1 MIDKNFLDNHKP
13 PLKKLQKKA
22 LNLMIKG
29 KNVFI
34 TGPGGVGKSAI
45 IKIFR
50 KIARPYKNVVVT
62 STTGT
67 SAIQLQGTTLHSYL
81 GIGFGRSSVES
92 MTEKIMGWGWLK
104 KRWRELECLIIDEI
118 SMLSPELFDKLETVA
133 QLVRGNDL
141 PFGGIQL
148 ILSGDFLQLPC
159 VGIDG
164 FCFQSKSWKK
174 CIKDIIYL
182 DEIIRQDDVQLQNFL
197 NNFRIGKITEKD
209 RELLDSRVGVELSN
223 PIGIKPTK
231 LFSKNCDVNRV
242 NELELDNLANS
253 GAEFYEYSSEYVL
266 YSRNKNVIEKF
277 KKNSNMID
285 CLQLCKGAQVML
297 IVNLDL
303 ESGLANGSRGVV
315 SGFTSDDLPIVKF
328 LNGKESII
336 ENYTWE
342 IKENDVKILNVTQ
355 LPLKV
360 AYAISIHKSQG
371 ASLDYAEIDL
381 ESVFEYGQ
389 AYVGLS
395 RIKTIEGLSIK
406 SIDYDRIVA
415 HPDAVEFYSQI

>member
-22 LNLMIKG
+22 LKLMVKG

-159 VGIDG
+159 VGIDE

-182 DEIIRQDDVQLQNFL
+182 DEIIRQDDVKLQTCL
-197 NNFRIGKITEKD
+197 NKCQNGKNYRKD

-231 LFSKNCDVNRV
+231 TISKNWR
-242 NELELDNLANS
+242 
-253 GAEFYEYSSEYVL
+253 
-266 YSRNKNVIEKF
+266 
-277 KKNSNMID
+277 
-285 CLQLCKGAQVML
+285 CK
-297 IVNLDL
+297 
-303 ESGLANGSRGVV
+303 
-315 SGFTSDDLPIVKF
+315 
-328 LNGKESII
+328 
-336 ENYTWE
+336 
-342 IKENDVKILNVTQ
+342 
-355 LPLKV
+355 
-360 AYAISIHKSQG
+360 
-371 ASLDYAEIDL
+371 
-381 ESVFEYGQ
+381 
-389 AYVGLS
+389 
-395 RIKTIEGLSIK
+395 
-406 SIDYDRIVA
+406 
-415 HPDAVEFYSQI
+415 

>member
-1 MIDKNFLDNHKP
+1 MIDKDFLDNYRPK
-13 PLKKLQKKA
+13 LKTKQKEALKL
-22 LNLMIKG
+22 MVKG

-50 KIARPYKNVVVT
+50 KIATPYKKVVVT

-67 SAIQLQGTTLHSYL
+67 SAIQLQGVTLHSYL
-81 GIGFGRSSVES
+81 GIGFGNTTVEQ
-92 MTEKIMGWGWLK
+92 MTEKILGWGWLK

-118 SMLSPELFDKLETVA
+118 SMLSPELFDKLYTIA
-133 QLVRGNDL
+133 QLVRGNGK

-164 FCFQSKSWKK
+164 FCFQSKAWKK
-174 CIKDIIYL
+174 CIKDVVYL
-182 DEIIRQDDVQLQNFL
+182 NHIIRQEEKELQKCL
-197 NNFRIGKITEKD
+197 NNIRMGKITKEDKK
-209 RELLDSRVGVELSN
+209 LLDSRVGIDLTNSL
-223 PIGIKPTK
+223 GIKPTK
-231 LFSKNCDVNRV
+231 LFSKNYDVNRI

-253 GAEFYEYSSEYVL
+253 GVEFYEYSSEYIL
-266 YSRNKNVIEKF
+266 FSKNRNVIQKF
-277 KKNSNMID
+277 KKNSNLVD

-297 IVNLDL
+297 IVNLDV
-303 ESGLANGSRGVV
+303 ENGLANGSRGVI
-315 SGFTSDDLPIVKF
+315 SGFTPDDLPIVKF
-328 LNGKESII
+328 LNGKESVI

-342 IKENDVKILNVTQ
+342 VKENDVKVLNVTQ
-355 LPLKV
+355 IPLKV

-395 RIKTIEGLSIK
+395 RIKSLKGLSIK
-406 SIDYDRIVA
+406 SIDYSKIIA
-415 HPDAVEFYSQI
+415 HPAAVEFYSE